1 MDPQKRSELL
11 KQMRFQFLF
20 EKTINCHAIVWFW
33 AEESSKFGGLRQRRP
48 DGRMSEAETS
58 EQRGHHEKP
67 TEDIVDR
74 RLSQQDGTVPSGIPA
89 QHQPSSDGP

>member
-1 MDPQKRSELL
+1 
-11 KQMRFQFLF
+11 
-20 EKTINCHAIVWFW
+20 
-33 AEESSKFGGLRQRRP
+33 
-48 DGRMSEAETS
+48 MSEAETS
-58 EQRGHHEKP
+58 EQQGHHEKP

>member
-11 KQMRFQFLF
+11 KQMRPSVSVW
-20 EKTINCHAIVWFW
+20 KAINCHAIVWSR
-33 AEESSKFGGLRQRRP
+33 AEESSKFGGPRQRRP
-48 DGRMSEAETS
+48 DGRMFEAETS

-74 RLSQQDGTVPSGIPA
+74 RLSQQDGTVPPGIPA